1 MGDDDQEIKND
12 LKVNAVQPVHDIAE
26 NVEKRVS
33 NWCKLKRIIELLL
46 IYLRRLLLKVYRKKG
61 MVEMTPSYDLVPG
74 AQSFPDLKSVQM
86 AESVIINHLREGISQ
101 MK

>member
-33 NWCKLKRIIELLL
+33 NWCKQ
-46 IYLRRLLLKVYRKKG
+46 KG
-61 MVEMTPSYDLVPG
+61 S
-74 AQSFPDLKSVQM
+74 
-86 AESVIINHLREGISQ
+86 
-101 MK
+101 